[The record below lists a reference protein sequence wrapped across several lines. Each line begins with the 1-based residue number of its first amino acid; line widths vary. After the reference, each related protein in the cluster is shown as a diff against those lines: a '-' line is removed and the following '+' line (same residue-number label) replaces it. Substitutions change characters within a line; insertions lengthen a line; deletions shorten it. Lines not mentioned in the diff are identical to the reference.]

1 MGCCC
6 GGVFLALRVYFVE
19 EGFEF
24 YFLLGGHQ
32 GAELFAALLA
42 DLFFLGVG
50 RGVEGFPLG
59 ACVVNDRGY
68 LFLLVRR
75 EVYFVGEAGHDFI
88 ARFWRGLMA
97 PDSFSPEMRSQAAE

>member
-1 MGCCC
+1 MPLLKASNARRRGISGLLLQRRLFC
-6 GGVFLALRVYFVE
+6 AARYFVE
-19 EGFEF
+19 EGFQF

-59 ACVVNDRGY
+59 ACIVNDRGY
-68 LFLLVRR
+68 LFLLVGVRSTSWVRR
-75 EVYFVGEAGHDFI
+75 DTISSRDFG
-88 ARFWRGLMA
+88 AV
-97 PDSFSPEMRSQAAE
+97 